1 MALLWNLL
9 ICFTHSCFETMMMV
23 TIMMVMMM
31 MMTTLALID
40 ETAYMYNVVM

>member
-9 ICFTHSCFETMMMV
+9 ICFTHSCIEMMMMV
-23 TIMMVMMM
+23 TIMMVMM

>member
-9 ICFTHSCFETMMMV
+9 ICFTHSCIEMMMMV